1 MHEKRGIFLDYNSM
15 LRVGVISSTHGVKGE
30 VKVFPTTDDN
40 ERFKVLK
47 TCYIDVSGKEEGL
60 LPVNVEGVKF
70 FKNMV
75 ILKFKEFNNINDIEK
90 YRNKDILVTR
100 EDAVKLNE
108 GEYFVYDLIGSK
120 VMSEGVCIGE
130 LSEILATAANDV
142 FVVKANENIND
153 IPSELRGGKEIK
165 KGTEILLPRIPSVVT
180 AIDDKEKIITV
191 TVPKGLI

>member
-1 MHEKRGIFLDYNSM
+1 
-15 LRVGVISSTHGVKGE
+15 
-30 VKVFPTTDDN
+30 
-40 ERFKVLK
+40 
-47 TCYIDVSGKEEGL
+47 
-60 LPVNVEGVKF
+60 
-70 FKNMV
+70 
-75 ILKFKEFNNINDIEK
+75 LKFKEFNNINDIEK

-142 FVVKANENIND
+142 FVVKANENINE